1 ARDRRGFTLVELMIV
16 VNIIGILSLM
26 AMPSYLGLKQ
36 KANDAANTANL
47 KSAQTAIYAY
57 FQDNQTY
64 SGMSLLSL
72 LTYNGGLDTSKFTLT
87 GVTTTTYCIQSPQGT
102 GSRGWRLNG
111 LCAQYQMSHC
121 RSLAGVPRITRFGVP
136 SFEATADEP

>member
-36 KANDAANTANL
+36 KANDAANKANL

-57 FQDNQTY
+57 FQDNQSY
-64 SGMSLLSL
+64 SGMSLISL
-72 LTYNGGLDTSKFTLT
+72 LAYNAALDASKFTLT
-87 GVTTTTYCIQSPQGT
+87 GVTSATYCIQSPQGT
-102 GSRGWRLNG
+102 GSRVWRLNG
-111 LCAQYQMSHC
+111 PGAQYQ
-121 RSLAGVPRITRFGVP
+121 
-136 SFEATADEP
+136 